1 MILNL
6 APSRKA
12 IEKTPN
18 ITFCASLVSFTPLYA
33 MITLYLCFFISL
45 FPMSLIIITMT
56 EIRFMQTN
64 ISFSCVCR
72 MSHPGQ
78 GLPSA
83 LIQDMFEGGNQWT
96 TQEGLGLNLSR
107 KLLNR
112 MNGQVHYVREHN
124 KCYFLIDLELKQAKQ
139 AKEGNRQLKAG

>member
-1 MILNL
+1 
-6 APSRKA
+6 
-12 IEKTPN
+12 
-18 ITFCASLVSFTPLYA
+18 
-33 MITLYLCFFISL
+33 
-45 FPMSLIIITMT
+45 
-56 EIRFMQTN
+56 
-64 ISFSCVCR
+64 

-83 LIQDMFEGGNQWT
+83 LIQDMFERGNQWT

-124 KCYFLIDLELKQAKQ
+124 ICYFLIDLELKLAKKL
-139 AKEGNRQLKAG
+139 KEGSRQLKAG

>member
-56 EIRFMQTN
+56 EIRFTQTN

-139 AKEGNRQLKAG
+139 AKEGNRQFKAG